1 MYRPMNR
8 LANESIVRQLVRKIG
23 TVGFDDFL
31 VPVAGVFQV
40 AFHGLEIEFITVYE
54 DEAVAFSHT
63 FVSGD
68 QIDCTPWVVTKHL
81 GAIGDCFL
89 DLSNVLTQVFDAVWV
104 MDFRNVRKKTPSF
117 LKPHNSHNY
126 LYEHWR

>member
-40 AFHGLEIEFITVYE
+40 AFHGLEIEFIAVNE
-54 DEAVAFSHT
+54 DEAVAFSHA

-68 QIDCTPWVVTKHL
+68 
-81 GAIGDCFL
+81 
-89 DLSNVLTQVFDAVWV
+89 
-104 MDFRNVRKKTPSF
+104 
-117 LKPHNSHNY
+117 
-126 LYEHWR
+126 